1 MQDVRAIR
9 ERLAAML
16 ALSDENLLDVAVVVS
31 REAVAIS
38 QLGAGAVTSRDIGT
52 SGGSSKRCV
61 DSPHILDVGGTSHTG
76 DDGSFEIRLSDF
88 FCKPPAWYYI
98 GFCQPINFVATPQAR
113 IPVYLTTR
121 QRIVSDAEGPGSDV
135 LVSVWSWDSSGSAA
149 PRTSFDWRCFSA
161 VGRGER

>member
-31 REAVAIS
+31 REPVAIS

-76 DDGSFEIRLSDF
+76 DDGSFGNPTQRFLLQTSRLVLHRLL
-88 FCKPPAWYYI
+88 PA
-98 GFCQPINFVATPQAR
+98 
-113 IPVYLTTR
+113 
-121 QRIVSDAEGPGSDV
+121 D
-135 LVSVWSWDSSGSAA
+135 
-149 PRTSFDWRCFSA
+149 
-161 VGRGER
+161 